1 MAAFC
6 LATKMQ
12 PSEYRSLSLREVS
25 AFMEALE
32 KQGGGTSL
40 EDLI

>member
-12 PSEYRSLSLREVS
+12 PSEYRKLSLREVD
-25 AFMEALE
+25 AFMKALD
-32 KQGGGTSL
+32 KQGGAQSL